1 MGMRTFHAIV
11 SRLGLT
17 ILTLA
22 VLLTPATVWAQ
33 AAPTPQIRNVPK
45 PWVGLMFI
53 FLLLAIM
60 LAVSLMPS
68 KRGHQD

>member
-22 VLLTPATVWAQ
+22 VLLTPGMVWAQ
-33 AAPTPQIRNVPK
+33 SAPTPQIRNSPK
-45 PWVGLMFI
+45 PWIGLMCI
-53 FLLLAIM
+53 FLLLALM